1 MNWNLILAAIHL
13 IAGIGL
19 FVYGY
24 LNRNIEFSFPLYW
37 GGSGTSG
44 DPAYNLK
51 GVYLVY
57 AAAAFLVITGLF
69 HLFYSQSKIYDYEIA
84 AGRQRL
90 RWLEYGITATIM
102 VVIIAIISGV
112 RDLYTI
118 IALAGLSF
126 GIMMTGLWFEG
137 GGSGGSQSHS
147 WIPIIVG
154 FAMLAVVVYIILY
167 NFFDEKKR
175 YEAENSETLPTWI
188 TWSVIGTLGF
198 FSIFGIVPV
207 LQMLGSWS
215 SSFNWSYMTYEKIYM
230 ILSATAK
237 LYLGGLLGYGLIKRI
252 QVEDESE

>member
-24 LNRNIEFSFPLYW
+24 LNRDIDFTFPLHMGAKEY
-37 GGSGTSG
+37 S
-44 DPAYNLK
+44 LK
-51 GVYLVY
+51 GIYIVY
-57 AAAAFLVITGLF
+57 AASAFLVITGLF
-69 HLFYSQSKIYDYEIA
+69 HLFYSQSSFYAHEVA
-84 AGRQRL
+84 TGRQRL

-126 GIMMTGLWFEG
+126 GIMMTGLWFE
-137 GGSGGSQSHS
+137 SVPLNHTES
-147 WIPIIVG
+147 WIPIGVG

-175 YEAENSETLPTWI
+175 YESENNEILPQWI

-198 FSIFGIVPV
+198 FSIFGIVPI
-207 LQMLGSWS
+207 LQKFKS
-215 SSFNWSYMTYEKIYM
+215 SINLPISYEHIYM
-230 ILSATAK
+230 LLSATAK

-252 QVEDESE
+252 QSEN